1 MKKETRGRPRKY
13 KTKKQSTKAI
23 YEQVNASH
31 KKTSTCINVRFHNVN
46 DREVLDK
53 LATVPNK
60 ADYIR
65 NLILKDIKQG
75 EQPCF
80 SCYNGLMKTW
90 ERAVNII
97 FGLILIA
104 FAVIGFFVFIK
115 TEVFFR
121 VFGLLIGIPI
131 GCWFI
136 YLGCKK

>member
-1 MKKETRGRPRKY
+1 MAKKETRGRPRKY

-53 LATVPNK
+53 LAAVPNK

-75 EQPCF
+75 E
-80 SCYNGLMKTW
+80 
-90 ERAVNII
+90 
-97 FGLILIA
+97 
-104 FAVIGFFVFIK
+104 
-115 TEVFFR
+115 
-121 VFGLLIGIPI
+121 
-131 GCWFI
+131 
-136 YLGCKK
+136 